1 MQHEHKTME
10 TQKSRHSHLGGKL
23 PENWPIQNSFLIIL
37 ANLASNLVM
46 LQLLAAVDSLRTCL
60 H

>member
-1 MQHEHKTME
+1 MQHGHKTME
-10 TQKSRHSHLGGKL
+10 TQKSRHSHFGGKL
-23 PENWPIQNSFLIIL
+23 PENWPIQNSLIIL
-37 ANLASNLVM
+37 ANLANNLVM